1 MIKCKDFMAGT
12 TITINMETETL
23 NKLRILALAEK
34 QKKGF
39 LGKVISEAT
48 KEYLKEKEQEEIRKR
63 MLKRLEKGYNM
74 GKILI
79 KRRDELYDRR

>member
-1 MIKCKDFMAGT
+1 MAGT
-12 TITINMETETL
+12 TITINLETEVL
-23 NKLRILALAEK
+23 KKLRELAVVEK

-48 KEYLKEKEQEEIRKR
+48 KEYLKEREQEEIAERQLRR
-63 MLKRLEKGYNM
+63 MEIGYKM

-79 KRRDELYDRR
+79 KHRDELYDRK

>member
-1 MIKCKDFMAGT
+1 MAGT
-12 TITINMETETL
+12 TITINIETDVL
-23 NKLRILALAEK
+23 DKLRKLALAQK

-48 KEYLKEKEQEEIRKR
+48 KEYLKEKEQEETRKR
-63 MLKRLEKGYNM
+63 MLEKLNKGYKM

-79 KRRDELYDRR
+79 KHRDELYDRK

>member
-1 MIKCKDFMAGT
+1 MAGT
-12 TITINMETETL
+12 TITINMDTEVL
-23 NKLRILALAEK
+23 NKLRKLAITKK

-48 KEYLKEKEQEEIRKR
+48 KEYLKEREQEEIAERQ
-63 MLKRLEKGYNM
+63 LKKMKIGYHM

-79 KRRDELYDRR
+79 KHRDELYDRK